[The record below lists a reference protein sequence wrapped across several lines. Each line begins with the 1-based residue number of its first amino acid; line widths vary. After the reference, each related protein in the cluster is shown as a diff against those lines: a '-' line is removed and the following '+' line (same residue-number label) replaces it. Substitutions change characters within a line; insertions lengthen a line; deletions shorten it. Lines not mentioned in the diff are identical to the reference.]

1 MRWNVVDRKR
11 DPAHTLQQNIGFT
24 AYFLPTPAVTR
35 PASVRRQFF
44 DAKGASWDVWD
55 VSPHDLSR
63 FDYDRRSSSRVR
75 GDAPRPVDAS
85 VYPELR
91 EGWLCFQSATEK
103 RRFAPIPSDWY
114 ELPDA
119 VLRVMLDVATP
130 APAVTRNAWPSRD
143 G

>member
-1 MRWNVVDRKR
+1 LQRIVRFSENALLIAVVTQPR
-11 DPAHTLQQNIGFT
+11 
-24 AYFLPTPAVTR
+24 
-35 PASVRRQFF
+35 SVRRQFF

-63 FDYDRRSSSRVR
+63 FDYDRRTSSRVR
-75 GDAPRPVDAS
+75 GDAPRAVEAS

-130 APAVTRNAWPSRD
+130 APVVMRNVSPSQD